1 MIEVRPED
9 GSANGLMDRVL
20 GALQTV
26 IDPEIGLDI
35 VTLGLVYNVEIEGD
49 VVDVTFTLTTRGCPM
64 EHAIRGG
71 ILRAVGSVEGVRLVQ
86 PILVWEP
93 RWDPSR
99 IAEGAL

>member
-1 MIEVRPED
+1 MIETR
-9 GSANGLMDRVL
+9 SAGDTANDLMERVY

-35 VTLGLVYNVEIEGD
+35 VTLGLVYNVEIQDGA
-49 VVDVTFTLTTRGCPM
+49 VDVTFSLTTRGCPM

-71 ILRAVGSVEGVRLVQ
+71 ILRALGSVEGVRAVR